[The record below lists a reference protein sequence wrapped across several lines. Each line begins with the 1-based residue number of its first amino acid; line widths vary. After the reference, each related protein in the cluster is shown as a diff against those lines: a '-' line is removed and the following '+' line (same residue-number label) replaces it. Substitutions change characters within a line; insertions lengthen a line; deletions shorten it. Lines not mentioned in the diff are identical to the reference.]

1 MHVTLLLVFVIAFI
15 VSLVAVPS
23 IIKVANEKSLFD
35 KPSEDRK
42 IHTRSIPNL
51 GGISIFLGF
60 YFSVLTFRILCESI
74 ELSSLCAASVLLFF
88 VALKDDL
95 ISTTPIIRLF
105 YQFIIAL
112 IIILI
117 GQIYFTNIPFFEAEN
132 TVFRVINMAVTLIFI
147 VAMINAVNF
156 IDGIDGLAGS
166 ICFFSLMAFSFVFYQ
181 YGETSYSYIAMALA
195 GSTLGF
201 LLFNIHPAKIFMG
214 DIGSMLLG
222 VFLAVFAIKL
232 SNLDELRLG
241 ILPIKSPATVAFA
254 LLIVPIMDMVTVI
267 LIRAHLRLSPF
278 NADNRH
284 THHRLLGLGLGHS
297 GATLIL
303 LAFNVFTVAL
313 AFLTA
318 SLNHIIGLLIIF
330 TTAAVFE
337 IVLIYAFLKK
347 EKDKTNGSVPNIPL

>member
-1 MHVTLLLVFVIAFI
+1 MHVTTLLVFIIAFI

-42 IHTRSIPNL
+42 IHTRSTPNL
-51 GGISIFLGF
+51 GGVSIFLGF
-60 YFSVLTFRILCESI
+60 YFSVLTFRILCESL
-74 ELSSLCAASVLLFF
+74 ELSALCAASVLLFF

-95 ISTTPIIRLF
+95 ISTAPKIRLF

-112 IIILI
+112 IIVLI
-117 GQIYFTNIPFFEAEN
+117 GHVYFMNIPFFEAEN
-132 TVFRVINMAVTLIFI
+132 TISKVLNMTVTLVFI

-156 IDGIDGLAGS
+156 IDGIDGLAGAV
-166 ICFFSLMAFSFVFYQ
+166 CFFALLAFSFVFYQ
-181 YGETSYSYIAMALA
+181 YGETSYSLISIALA

-232 SNLDELRLG
+232 SNLGELRLG
-241 ILPIKSPATVAFA
+241 LLPIKSPTTVAFA
-254 LLIVPIMDMVTVI
+254 LIIIPIMDMVTVI
-267 LIRAHLRLSPF
+267 LIRLYLKLSPF

-284 THHRLLGLGLGHS
+284 THHRLLGLGFS
-297 GATLIL
+297 QNSATLTLI
-303 LAFNVFTVAL
+303 AFNFLVVAI
-313 AFLTA
+313 AFITA
-318 SLNHIIGLLIIF
+318 SLNHLVGFLIVVA
-330 TTAAVFE
+330 TATAFE
-337 IVLIYAFLKK
+337 VILICIFLKR
-347 EKDKTNGSVPNIPL
+347 EKKKLNGSAQCSPL